1 MTRILITGAGG
12 FLGQKLALR
21 LASDGTLRG
30 KTIEAL
36 TLIDLAAP
44 SAPNTDIPVTVEALD
59 IADGPAVAELFDPGF
74 DVVFHLAAVVSA
86 AAEATFDLGLR
97 VNLMGSINL
106 LEAARASNT
115 CPIFVFASSAAVHG
129 GTAPATVT
137 DGIELNPQTSY
148 GTQKAMAELL
158 LTDMSRRGFVDG
170 RGLRLPTVS
179 IRPGAANAAASSFMS
194 AIFRDTLEGR
204 SANCPVAAEFPVWHS
219 APRTVVANLIHG
231 AEVEGA
237 ALGPNRSFNLPGR
250 TDTIGEMIAAMTHVA
265 GPDAATRITWSR
277 EPAIE
282 AIVNGWRGHMR
293 PERALALGFKAD
305 ASFEDSVRFFLED
318 DIRTPA

>member
-115 CPIFVFASSAAVHG
+115 CPIFVFASSAAVH
-129 GTAPATVT
+129 
-137 DGIELNPQTSY
+137 
-148 GTQKAMAELL
+148 
-158 LTDMSRRGFVDG
+158 
-170 RGLRLPTVS
+170 
-179 IRPGAANAAASSFMS
+179 
-194 AIFRDTLEGR
+194 
-204 SANCPVAAEFPVWHS
+204 
-219 APRTVVANLIHG
+219 
-231 AEVEGA
+231 
-237 ALGPNRSFNLPGR
+237 
-250 TDTIGEMIAAMTHVA
+250 
-265 GPDAATRITWSR
+265 
-277 EPAIE
+277 
-282 AIVNGWRGHMR
+282 
-293 PERALALGFKAD
+293 
-305 ASFEDSVRFFLED
+305 
-318 DIRTPA
+318 